1 MKMKDVRVIK
11 TENEKIVNNVL
22 GTDNDYVS
30 FNMNE
35 QNITDML
42 NKEKKSKFNQQVDDY
57 VEKLDKHQEFLTQYA
72 ESFKDNIGTVE
83 IKALFNR
90 ILIKPFSHNPF
101 QRIKVENGIITDLG
115 GMAPEHFN
123 TDTGE
128 MEEDKLDVLTG
139 VVIDAGS
146 ECKYVKEG
154 DVVFYRYG
162 AAIPVPFFK
171 QGLRQIAETNV
182 LAVVNENL
190 TQRFNEAD

>member
-1 MKMKDVRVIK
+1 MKNVRLNL
-11 TENEKIVNNVL
+11 TEDEKIVSNLL
-22 GTDNDYVS
+22 GTDNEYVR
-30 FNMNE
+30 FNMGE
-35 QNITDML
+35 DSIESAIQ
-42 NKEKKSKFNQQVDDY
+42 KEKQIKFNDQVNEY

-72 ESFKDNIGTVE
+72 ESFKDNMGTIE
-83 IKALFNR
+83 IKPLFNR
-90 ILIKPFSHNPF
+90 ILVKPFTQNPF
-101 QRIKVENGIITDLG
+101 QRIKIENGIITDLG

-139 VVIDAGS
+139 VVVDAGS
-146 ECKYVKEG
+146 ECKYVREG

-162 AAIPVPFFK
+162 AALPVPFFK

-190 TQRFNEAD
+190 TQRFNGNK